1 MSTRFVHIETDK
13 GRITA
18 ELFERD
24 CPGTVENFEQLVRD
38 GFYDG
43 TAVHG
48 VEPDGLLAAGDPLSK
63 DLPVDDPRVGTGG
76 PDWTIACEWVGNKNR
91 HEQGALTML
100 TDGPDTGGSR
110 FGIVLADDGLPER
123 DGVHTVFGEVIEGI
137 DVARAL
143 TVGDRLV
150 SLVIEE

>member
-24 CPGTVENFEQLVRD
+24 CPGTVENFERLVRD

-43 TAVHG
+43 TAVHALD
-48 VEPDGLLAAGDPLSK
+48 PDRMLAAGDPRSR
-63 DLPVDDPRVGTGG
+63 DLPLDDPRVGTGG
-76 PDWTIACEWVGNKNR
+76 PDRTIPCEWVGNKNR
-91 HEQGALTML
+91 HEHGALTML

-110 FGIVLADDGLPER
+110 FGIVLADGGLPER

-137 DVARAL
+137 DVARTLA
-143 TVGDRLV
+143 VGDRL
-150 SLVIEE
+150 LRLEIEE